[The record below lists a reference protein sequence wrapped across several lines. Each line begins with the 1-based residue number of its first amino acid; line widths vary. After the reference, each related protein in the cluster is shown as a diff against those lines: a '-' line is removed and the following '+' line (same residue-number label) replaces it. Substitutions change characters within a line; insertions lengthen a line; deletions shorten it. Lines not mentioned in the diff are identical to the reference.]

1 MRIPPGRKLST
12 VGWIPKLPVLGS
24 ILGRSTLFLNLIL
37 TIIYSDQ
44 HSVENDVDR
53 LIWKF
58 FIWKFWWSSC
68 LFRQKKTSKPRWKR
82 TPRGWKLPTLGW
94 ISKLP
99 VLGFDSPKRHTFFFW
114 VGYIFFQVDTAG
126 KILSIGAVLQFS
138 VVRFVI
144 VCDLIYLLKKA
155 LEMRI
160 TRPLFWD

>member
-58 FIWKFWWSSC
+58 FIWKF
-68 LFRQKKTSKPRWKR
+68 
-82 TPRGWKLPTLGW
+82 
-94 ISKLP
+94 
-99 VLGFDSPKRHTFFFW
+99 
-114 VGYIFFQVDTAG
+114 
-126 KILSIGAVLQFS
+126 
-138 VVRFVI
+138 
-144 VCDLIYLLKKA
+144 
-155 LEMRI
+155 
-160 TRPLFWD
+160 